1 MNQTTKKQ
9 HYIWRTYLAPWTVD
23 NSNTG
28 TIMCLRGDRIF
39 PVSLMKIASENCFYG
54 VKELTPIERNLIY
67 EMAIKKTEGAQ
78 REANE
83 GCLSLYCAAFDYVD
97 WMVSKSY
104 SIWDQTGRIIIREN
118 QEFKNWNIEQI
129 EKLHGIIEDDGM
141 EFLLSLRKNDLS
153 FWKDDTM
160 RDRFSFF
167 LANQYFRTK
176 KSRDAILTSFEIA
189 KAKLNAFKDIRPENM
204 WIPLS
209 LIYASNV
216 GVYISQVFSPV
227 LLQTDNYFIVGDQP
241 VINTKSTFD
250 PDIPPEDVEFFYP
263 ITPNCALL
271 LTANRKY
278 SSGETIRI
286 STNETS
292 AYNQMEKRAAHEQI
306 FAKEESQ
313 LIAFLNS

>member
-1 MNQTTKKQ
+1 
-9 HYIWRTYLAPWTVD
+9 
-23 NSNTG
+23 
-28 TIMCLRGDRIF
+28 MCLRGDRIF

-54 VKELTPIERNLIY
+54 VKELSPIERNLIY
-67 EMAIKKTEGAQ
+67 EMTIKKTEGAQ

-83 GCLSLYCAAFDYVD
+83 GWLSLYCAPFDYVD
-97 WMVSKSY
+97 WMVSKGY
-104 SIWDQTGRIIIREN
+104 SINDQTDRSIIRES
-118 QEFKNWNIEQI
+118 QEFNNWNIEQI

-141 EFLLSLRKNDLS
+141 DFLLSLRKNDLS

-176 KSRDAILTSFEIA
+176 RSRDAILTSFEIA
-189 KAKLNAFKDIRPENM
+189 KTKLNAFKDIRPENM
-204 WIPLS
+204 WVPLS

-250 PDIPPEDVEFFYP
+250 PDTPPKDVEFFYP

-278 SSGETIRI
+278 SSGQTIRI

-292 AYNQMEKRAAHEQI
+292 VYNQMEKRAAHEQI

-313 LIAFLNS
+313 LIAILNS